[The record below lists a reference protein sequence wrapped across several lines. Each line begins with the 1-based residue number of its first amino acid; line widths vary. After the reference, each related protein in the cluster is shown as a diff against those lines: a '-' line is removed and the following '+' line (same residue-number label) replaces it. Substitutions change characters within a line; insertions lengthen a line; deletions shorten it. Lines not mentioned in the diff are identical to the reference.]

1 LVVVPHAGGS
11 AGLFREWPGALPAD
25 VEVWAVQYPGRERRI
40 GEPPARDITGIAEA
54 VAAAVAPLLDRP
66 AGVFGHSMGATV
78 GYEVLRLLER
88 REPERAGRIAHFF
101 ASARQAPHVPRERW
115 MHLLP
120 DDELCEVLIGHGGMN
135 AVVFAEPELRELF
148 LPIVRNDYRIAETH
162 VPTPVAPPL
171 AVDLTVLTGADDA
184 SVDPAAAARWAEV
197 TTGAFH
203 HEVLPGGHFYLMPER
218 DAVAGLVAARLR
230 ASAGERGGAPA

>member
-1 LVVVPHAGGS
+1 L
-11 AGLFREWPGALPAD
+11 LPAD

-40 GEPPARDITGIAEA
+40 GEPAARSVTEIAEA
-54 VAAAVAPLLDRP
+54 VAEAVVPLLDRP
-66 AGVFGHSMGATV
+66 VGMFGHSMGASV

-101 ASARQAPHVPRERW
+101 ASARQAPHVPRERR

-120 DDELCEVLIGHGGMN
+120 DDELCEVLIGHGEVN

-148 LPIVRNDYRIAETH
+148 LPVVRNDYRIAETH

-203 HEVLPGGHFYLMPER
+203 HEVLPGGHFYLTPGKV
-218 DAVAGLVAARLR
+218 AVTELVAARLR
-230 ASAGERGGAPA
+230 ASGGHRTGGE